1 MDIKASR
8 DNYGKVCGVQG
19 LHMEYIDESID
30 FLLSGS
36 VPYEFRTTVVRGLHT
51 ADDFSNIG
59 PWIKGCRRYYLQCF
73 TESGQVLVPG
83 VYSDFTKDE
92 MLVFADLVRPYVG
105 QVSLRGIDY

>member
-1 MDIKASR
+1 MRALISSCLAAYPMNS
-8 DNYGKVCGVQG
+8 GQP
-19 LHMEYIDESID
+19 
-30 FLLSGS
+30 LS
-36 VPYEFRTTVVRGLHT
+36 
-51 ADDFSNIG
+51 AAFSKIG
-59 PWIKGCRRYYLQCF
+59 PWIKGCPRYYLQCF